1 MSLSARQGT
10 KQGTTS
16 NRQPE
21 RPAAARLGI
30 GGPVG
35 SGKTALIEGIVPLL
49 MAQGTEVAIVTN
61 DLLTTEDAD
70 RLKRKGFLPP
80 ERVIGVE
87 TGSCPHTAIREDPT
101 MNQLAVQD
109 FELLFPQLDLILI
122 ESGGDNLASTFSYEL
137 VDAYIFVIDVGAGD
151 DIPRKNGP
159 GFVQSDLAVVNKVDL
174 APYVGA
180 DLDLMRSQSEQ
191 YRQGKPVIYTN
202 CKSGMG
208 LDDVVAFIQK
218 TLLFSSPSQHTL
230 QPASQKASQPLST
243 EAVA

>member
-1 MSLSARQGT
+1 MSKS
-10 KQGTTS
+10 
-16 NRQPE
+16 
-21 RPAAARLGI
+21 AARLGI

-49 MAQGTEVAIVTN
+49 MAQNVEVAVVTN

-70 RLKRKGFLPP
+70 RLKRKGFLPA
-80 ERVIGVE
+80 ERVVGVE

-109 FELLFPQLDLILI
+109 LELLFPQLDLVLI

-137 VDAYIFVIDVGAGD
+137 VDAYMFVIDVGAGD

-159 GFVQSDLAVVNKVDL
+159 GFVHSDLAVVNKIDI

-180 DLDLMRSQSEQ
+180 DLALMRVQAAE
-191 YRQGKPVIYTN
+191 YRQGKPVVYTN
-202 CKSGMG
+202 CKTGEG
-208 LDDVVAFIQK
+208 LEDVVAFIRER
-218 TLLFSSPSQHTL
+218 LLFAEGRL
-230 QPASQKASQPLST
+230 AA
-243 EAVA
+243 